1 MPAPVIAHLATAK
14 RVGFI
19 VPSSNTAVE
28 TLTLSILQSLQANII
43 PLFTRLQVLTLSA
56 DAETTSQ
63 FTSEKLI
70 TAAQLLADAGA
81 DHIIWNGT
89 SGMFTGGTLADDRR
103 LAEDM
108 TKAVGVPCSTN
119 TIATI
124 EALEVLG
131 IRDVSIAVP
140 YTDEVTS
147 KVQAFFEKGGF
158 HVHAAVA
165 QKPTPRNNLEIAR
178 CSEKDIKAVVRKSLV
193 PDKTKAVLIACTNY
207 PGTAYAAD
215 LELEQEQAGNEI
227 RVLDSIAVSAWY
239 ALREVG
245 IKQTN
250 NSLEV
255 WGHLLNSL

>member
-1 MPAPVIAHLATAK
+1 MPAPVIADLTTAK
-14 RVGFI
+14 KIGFI

-56 DAETTSQ
+56 DSKTTSQ
-63 FTSEKLI
+63 FTSDKLI

-81 DHIIWNGT
+81 HHIIWNGT

-103 LAEDM
+103 LAEHM

-131 IRDVSIAVP
+131 IKDVSIAVP
-140 YTDEVTS
+140 YTDQVTS
-147 KVQAFFEKGGF
+147 KVRSFYEKQGF
-158 HVHAAVA
+158 NVHAAVA
-165 QKPTPRNNLEIAR
+165 QKPTPKNNLEIAR
-178 CSEKDIKAVVRKSLV
+178 CSEDEIKAVVKESIV
-193 PDKTKAVLIACTNY
+193 PGKTKAVLIACTNY

-215 LELEQEQAGNEI
+215 LEQELAGDEI

-239 ALREVG
+239 ALRQVG

-250 NSLEV
+250 KRLEKWGLLLDSL
-255 WGHLLNSL
+255 